1 MREGSSPAPSSTLSL
16 TAALLCG
23 FLCLPRSAMAQDL
36 KDMVERELEPL
47 LETYRHLHNHPEL
60 SYYEKETAGFLAER
74 LTELG
79 YEVTQGVGRYANP
92 EHISHGLVAVMRN
105 GNGSTILVR
114 TDLDALP
121 VEEKTGL
128 PYASSVRTTD
138 ETGADVGVMHACG
151 HDIHMTSLLGTATVL
166 SKLKNDWSGT
176 LVMIG
181 QPAEEVGAGAKAMLE
196 DGLYTRFPRPDYVLA
211 LHSHA
216 FLEAGKVGHRSGYA
230 LANVDSVDIT
240 VRGAGGHGA
249 WPQTTKDPIVI
260 AARIVVALQTI
271 VSREVSPFDPAVVT
285 VGSIHGGS
293 KHNIIPDEVHLQLTV
308 RSYKPEV
315 RQHLLDAIKRISA
328 GVALS
333 AGVPEDK
340 LPIVKVDEEN
350 YTPATYNDPDLT
362 VRVVPV
368 FESALGLENVV
379 EVDPVMGG
387 EDFGQYSLPD
397 REIPI
402 VLVWLGTVSAERAEA
417 ARTTGAALPSLHSSQ
432 FAPEPERTI
441 ATGVLA
447 TTSAV
452 LDLMRR

>member
-1 MREGSSPAPSSTLSL
+1 
-16 TAALLCG
+16 
-23 FLCLPRSAMAQDL
+23 MAQDL

-47 LETYRHLHNHPEL
+47 LETYRHLHTHPEL
-60 SYYEKETAGFLAER
+60 SYYEKETAAFLTER

-79 YEVTQGVGRYANP
+79 YEVTQGVGRYPDP
-92 EHISHGLVAVMRN
+92 EHVSYGLVAVMRN
-105 GNGSTILVR
+105 GNGPTVLVR

-121 VEEKTGL
+121 VEEMTGL

-138 ETGADVGVMHACG
+138 KTGADVGVMHACG
-151 HDIHMTSLLGTATVL
+151 HDIHMTSLLGTATLL

-216 FLEAGKVGHRSGYA
+216 SLEAGKVGHRSGYA

-271 VSREVSPFDPAVVT
+271 VSREISPFDPAVVT

-308 RSYKPEV
+308 RSYKQEV
-315 RQHLLDAIKRISA
+315 RQHLLDAIKRISE

-340 LPIVKVDEEN
+340 LPIVEVDEEN

-362 VRVVPV
+362 TRVVQV
-368 FESALGLENVV
+368 FESAVGLENVV

-397 REIPI
+397 RKIPI
-402 VLVWLGTVSAERAEA
+402 FLFWLGTVSAERAEA

-432 FAPEPERTI
+432 FAPAPERTI

-452 LDLMRR
+452 LDLMKR